1 MGDDLSYGLNTLG
14 PLCLWQCF
22 FKLNVMFKFGF
33 ATQEAVHSTLLVF
46 SLLSSPMHWLALP
59 KTRLK
64 VKNKQRVKCIE
75 YTLNCSNSLC
85 YYFTGYFS

>member
-46 SLLSSPMHWLALP
+46 SLLSSPTH
-59 KTRLK
+59 
-64 VKNKQRVKCIE
+64 
-75 YTLNCSNSLC
+75 
-85 YYFTGYFS
+85 